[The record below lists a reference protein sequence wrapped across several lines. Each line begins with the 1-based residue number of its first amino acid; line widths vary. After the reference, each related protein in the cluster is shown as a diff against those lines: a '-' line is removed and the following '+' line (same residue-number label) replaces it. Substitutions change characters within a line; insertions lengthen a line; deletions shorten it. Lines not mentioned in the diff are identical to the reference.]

1 MKHDPEDV
9 LLTLDHPFGRLE
21 VTLAR
26 WMAVGPGPRP
36 FVRPIAARSRS
47 TGEQLPMTVVPLA
60 YRNDAAARA
69 LIVAGK
75 LRWPWH

>member
-1 MKHDPEDV
+1 
-9 LLTLDHPFGRLE
+9 
-21 VTLAR
+21 
-26 WMAVGPGPRP
+26 
-36 FVRPIAARSRS
+36 
-47 TGEQLPMTVVPLA
+47 MTVVPLA